1 MWAIRK
7 GKPPLPA
14 FVATVVCLA
23 TLNSTAQQQP
33 VTIEHADLWGHYIR
47 PLRMIHSPDAEAR
60 QFDAA
65 VVLEVIVSVGGN
77 VESALAIDGPKKFFS
92 EAEAIERE
100 MQFLSD
106 QSRAKILG
114 LNIAKMFKFDEAKLR
129 ARRQQASAVIH

>member
-47 PLRMIHSPDAEAR
+47 PLRMIHTPDAEAR

-77 VESALAIDGPKKFFS
+77 SSLRRKRSSAIANLSPSSKMESRFARSSKTGCRLFP
-92 EAEAIERE
+92 
-100 MQFLSD
+100 LSSG
-106 QSRAKILG
+106 QKNRFRSPRLKT
-114 LNIAKMFKFDEAKLR
+114 
-129 ARRQQASAVIH
+129 